1 MLDALKLILMTHY
14 GGHTYVELGVHCTAL
29 GDLWQKKHKNI
40 FRMREPTK
48 MRRGES
54 SEGPGNCLNCH
65 LIQMGRFV

>member
-1 MLDALKLILMTHY
+1 MKV
-14 GGHTYVELGVHCTAL
+14 VELAHCT
-29 GDLWQKKHKNI
+29 QHKAICGRKEKNM

-54 SEGPGNCLNCH
+54 SEGPGSCLNCH

>member
-1 MLDALKLILMTHY
+1 MLQIVIYKKLNFWEEYTPL
-14 GGHTYVELGVHCTAL
+14 HCTRRFVAER
-29 GDLWQKKHKNI
+29 KKNM

-54 SEGPGNCLNCH
+54 SEGPGSCLNCH